1 MQPRKLINKQKN
13 TKTNKLVP
21 NSGVSYLNLMAM
33 GENSQNLAQ
42 LLSSLIASYNCNIIN
57 TKITEFGQDLV
68 LSALINGKWNEII
81 KLEKSLSN
89 LIKKHP
95 IQIYTKRN
103 NSIAIANHSE
113 SNQPPYINYVVQAT
127 AVDRSGLLNKLLQF
141 FSRENIA
148 VKEVNIYP
156 RNNNVHLINIE
167 IHIKIPANVHIVSFR
182 EAFLTYCD
190 VLNLD
195 TSLEP
200 A

>member
-1 MQPRKLINKQKN
+1 MQPRKLINKHKN

-33 GENSQNLAQ
+33 GESSQNIAQ

-89 LIKKHP
+89 LIKKYPP

-103 NSIAIANHSE
+103 NSIAIFHPSE
-113 SNQPPYINYVVQAT
+113 PSQPHINYVVQAT
-127 AVDRSGLLNKLLQF
+127 AVDRPGLLNKLLQF

-148 VKEVNIYP
+148 VTEVNIYP

-167 IHIKIPANVHIVSFR
+167 IHIKIPANVHIISFR
-182 EAFLTYCD
+182 ETFLTYCD

>member
-1 MQPRKLINKQKN
+1 MQPRKLINKHKN

-21 NSGVSYLNLMAM
+21 NSGVSYLNLIAM
-33 GENSQNLAQ
+33 GESSQNIAQ
-42 LLSSLIASYNCNIIN
+42 ILSSLIASYNCNIIN

-89 LIKKHP
+89 LVKKYP

-103 NSIAIANHSE
+103 NSIAIANPSE
-113 SNQPPYINYVVQAT
+113 PHQPHINYVVQAT
-127 AVDRSGLLNKLLQF
+127 TVDRPGLLNKLLQF
-141 FSRENIA
+141 FSREQIG

-167 IHIKIPANVHIVSFR
+167 IHIKIPANLHIVSFR
-182 EAFLTYCD
+182 EDFLTYCD
-190 VLNLD
+190 GLNLD